1 MNNLNDSDL
10 KALSVTISLL
20 VNLKV
25 FWIDMNEIC
34 DDGIMELSK
43 SIIHCV
49 NLKNMNIGSIIF
61 YLFYFYFCSS

>member
-49 NLKNMNIGSIIF
+49 NIKNMNIGSIIF